1 MTILKKEKKAAV
13 LEKQLLRKSNSCVK
27 VVTLKKCEEVASTKK
42 SYPEKMATYGRREVV
57 IWNKETKL
65 GLWLCLV
72 EIIFPERLPHL
83 DKY

>member
-1 MTILKKEKKAAV
+1 MT
-13 LEKQLLRKSNSCVK
+13 
-27 VVTLKKCEEVASTKK
+27 
-42 SYPEKMATYGRREVV
+42 TYGRREIV